1 METLQIY
8 VVDEIHVYDVVVQ
21 VVEVIQE
28 FFRWIGQVFNQIIP
42 EQEERSPEEGRA
54 PPTLSIN
61 VSEVV
66 KTTDRP
72 FGS

>member
-8 VVDEIHVYDVVVQ
+8 VVDFIHVRDVVVQ
-21 VVEVIQE
+21 VVEAIQE
-28 FFRWIGQVFNQIIP
+28 FFKWIGQVFNQIAP
-42 EQEERSPEEGRA
+42 EQKEKSPEEGRA
-54 PPTLSIN
+54 PPTLSIH

-66 KTTDRP
+66 KTVDRP